1 MTLVTFIVPLALVYC
16 VFGGLV
22 RAELLGLAWLI
33 MMAGLLLER
42 WLFFAEARHVVRLY
56 QGEQRT

>member
-1 MTLVTFIVPLALVYC
+1 MTFAVFMLPLSLVYW
-16 VFGGLV
+16 VFADTGIVEILV
-22 RAELLGLAWLI
+22 VAWVI

-56 QGEQRT
+56 QGDQRT